1 MPALD
6 TNILVRW
13 LVQDDGAQ
21 SDQVEALFRTS
32 IAKRR
37 PLFVPCTVIL
47 ELEWVL
53 RSRYGYTKAAV
64 VQGLDALLDAR
75 ELEIQFESA
84 IERAL
89 YLYRQSRADFAD
101 CLHVGLSAE
110 AERLPFVTFDE
121 RASRLFGAELLAPL
135 S

>member
-13 LVQDDGAQ
+13 LVHDDDAQ
-21 SDQVEALFRTS
+21 SARIETLLRSS
-32 IAKRR
+32 IAGRR

-53 RSRYGYTKAAV
+53 RSRYRYPKEVV
-64 VQGLDALLDAR
+64 VQGLDSLLEAR
-75 ELEIQFESA
+75 ELEIQFEPA

-89 YLYRQSRADFAD
+89 YLYREGSADFAD
-101 CLHVGLSAE
+101 CVHLGLAAASD
-110 AERLPFVTFDE
+110 RLPLVTFDE
-121 RASRLFGAELLAPL
+121 KASRISGAQLL
-135 S
+135 SGH